1 MRKSLSLLVLLGLSS
16 LSVLG
21 QQSNQS
27 ALKRNSIFLELAG
40 SGLIYSLNL
49 DHLISEK
56 VAARI
61 GFSHISGDG
70 FLDTFTTIPLGVST
84 LKPINAKNH
93 FFEYGLGSTFVLNL
107 DDDETYFF
115 PGPILGLRG
124 QDILNGGGF
133 WRITLTPFFDPQDN
147 EFYFWGGVSVGRS
160 F

>member
-1 MRKSLSLLVLLGLSS
+1 MRKNLSLLVLLALSS
-16 LSVLG
+16 LSTFA
-21 QQSNQS
+21 QQVNQS
-27 ALKRNSIFLELAG
+27 FLKRNSIFLELAG

-49 DHLISEK
+49 DHLLSEK

-70 FLDTFTTIPLGVST
+70 FLDTVTTIPLGVSG
-84 LKPINAKNH
+84 LKPINGKNH

-107 DDDETYFF
+107 DDDQTYFF

-124 QDILNGGGF
+124 QDVLNGGGF
-133 WRITLTPFFDPQDN
+133 WRITLTPYFDTSDN
-147 EFYFWGGVSVGRS
+147 ELIFWGGVSVGRS